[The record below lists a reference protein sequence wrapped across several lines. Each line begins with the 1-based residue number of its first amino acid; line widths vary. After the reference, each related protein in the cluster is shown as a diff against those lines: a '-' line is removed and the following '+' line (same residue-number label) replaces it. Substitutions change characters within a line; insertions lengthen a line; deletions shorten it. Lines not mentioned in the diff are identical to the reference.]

1 LEAFTA
7 HPVDIFELAQ
17 LRSGSHT
24 AVPLWVRSGGTI
36 LFHAMT
42 FTRFVTR
49 SAFRNRLRS
58 LLTVSSIAF
67 SLLLLSVML
76 TLWRSFYIDKGAPDS
91 ALRVMTRHKV
101 SLANFLP
108 IYYRDKIRTVPGVV
122 HVVPMTWFGGKYID
136 DKPANFF
143 AQFATDPEEYFD
155 VAADKIMPPEQLAA
169 WKKDRAGCVA
179 DSELAKKHHWKVG
192 DRITLQGTIF
202 PTNLDLTLRGIYT
215 IDPPLSN
222 LYFHAKYLEESVS
235 WFKDSA
241 GFYFTRV
248 DTSENMPKAARA
260 IDDMFHSTPV
270 PTKSESEQAFRL
282 DFIATLG
289 NVKLFILSICGAVVF
304 TMLLV
309 SANTMAMSIRERTR
323 EVAVLRTLGFTRER
337 IFKLL
342 LSEALAIALIGGLA
356 GVALATLILGA
367 LSRPGIGM
375 PVSLHMTTATALVV
389 MLVAALV
396 GVTSAVI
403 PSYRAS
409 RLHIVDALRHIG

>member
-1 LEAFTA
+1 
-7 HPVDIFELAQ
+7 
-17 LRSGSHT
+17 
-24 AVPLWVRSGGTI
+24 
-36 LFHAMT
+36 
-42 FTRFVTR
+42 
-49 SAFRNRLRS
+49 
-58 LLTVSSIAF
+58 
-67 SLLLLSVML
+67 
-76 TLWRSFYIDKGAPDS
+76 
-91 ALRVMTRHKV
+91 MTRHKV

-122 HVVPMTWFGGKYID
+122 HVAPMTWFGGKYID

-169 WKKDRAGCVA
+169 WKKDRAGCVVDA
-179 DSELAKKHHWKVG
+179 NLAKKHNWKIG

-235 WFKDSA
+235 WFKDSG

-248 DTSENMPKAARA
+248 DTPENMPTAARA

-289 NVKLFILSICGAVVF
+289 NVKAFILSICGAVVF

-337 IFKLL
+337 IFQLL
-342 LSEALAIALIGGLA
+342 LSEALAISLIGGLA
-356 GVALATLILGA
+356 GVALATLIIGA

-375 PVSLHMTTATALVV
+375 PVSMYMTTATALVV